1 MSLIQKI
8 VFCVLGKVFN
18 VEFGTGRPKIAVL
31 ITGKSSNDIIKQ
43 AETIMYSNNADL
55 IEWRIDFFD
64 QVEDAEKLVETAK
77 KLRQV
82 MSEMPLLTTFRTHFE
97 GGVKKLSEEEYFDIC
112 RVLIKEK
119 ATDLLDLELFRKTSK
134 LKEIIAEAHE
144 NNIYIIM
151 SNHDFD
157 KTPATS
163 ELERRLTL
171 MKTYG
176 ADIAKIAVMPN
187 SARDVLNLLLA
198 TDNMKYKLNCPLI
211 TMAMGDLGKVTR
223 ISGEV
228 FGSCLTFGTVG
239 DASAPGQIESTNLKG
254 ILNTLKLD

>member
-1 MSLIQKI
+1 M
-8 VFCVLGKVFN
+8 
-18 VEFGTGRPKIAVL
+18 
-31 ITGKSSNDIIKQ
+31 SSNN
-43 AETIMYSNNADL
+43 TDL

-157 KTPATS
+157 KTPETS

-198 TDNMKYKLNCPLI
+198 TDNIKYKLNCPLI
-211 TMAMGDLGKVTR
+211 TMAMRDLGKVTR

-254 ILNTLKLD
+254 ILDTLKLD

>member
-1 MSLIQKI
+1 M
-8 VFCVLGKVFN
+8 GKVFN

>member
-1 MSLIQKI
+1 MS
-8 VFCVLGKVFN
+8 
-18 VEFGTGRPKIAVL
+18 
-31 ITGKSSNDIIKQ
+31 
-43 AETIMYSNNADL
+43 SNNADL

-64 QVEDAEKLVETAK
+64 QVEDAEKLVKTAK

-82 MSEMPLLTTFRTHFE
+82 MSEMPLLTTFRIHFE
-97 GGVKKLSEEEYFDIC
+97 GGVNKLSEEEYFDIC

-151 SNHDFD
+151 SSHDFD

-254 ILNTLKLD
+254 ILDTLKIK

>member
-1 MSLIQKI
+1 MRI
-8 VFCVLGKVFN
+8 VKVRN
-18 VEFGTGRPKIAVL
+18 IEFGIGRPKIAVP
-31 ITGKSSNDIIKQ
+31 ITGKSSDDIVKQ
-43 AETIMYSNNADL
+43 AETIISSNNADL

-198 TDNMKYKLNCPLI
+198 TDNIKYKLNCPLI
-211 TMAMGDLGKVTR
+211 TMAMGDIGKVTR
-223 ISGEV
+223 ISGED

-254 ILNTLKLD
+254 ILDTLKIE

>member
-1 MSLIQKI
+1 MRI
-8 VFCVLGKVFN
+8 VKVRN
-18 VEFGTGRPKIAVL
+18 IEFGIGRPKIAVP
-31 ITGKSSNDIIKQ
+31 ITGKSSDDIVKQ
-43 AETIMYSNNADL
+43 AETIISSNNADL

-171 MKTYG
+171 MKTFG
-176 ADIAKIAVMPN
+176 ADIAKIAVTPN

-254 ILNTLKLD
+254 ILDTLKLD

>member
-1 MSLIQKI
+1 MS
-8 VFCVLGKVFN
+8 
-18 VEFGTGRPKIAVL
+18 
-31 ITGKSSNDIIKQ
+31 
-43 AETIMYSNNADL
+43 SNNADL

-82 MSEMPLLTTFRTHFE
+82 MGKMPLLTTFRTHFE

-112 RVLIKEK
+112 RILIKEK

-134 LKEIIAEAHE
+134 LKEIITEAHE

-254 ILNTLKLD
+254 ILDTLKLD

>member
-1 MSLIQKI
+1 MRI
-8 VFCVLGKVFN
+8 VKVRN

-31 ITGKSSNDIIKQ
+31 ITGKSSDDIIKQ
-43 AETIMYSNNADL
+43 AEIIMSSNNADL

-171 MKTYG
+171 MKTFG

>member
-1 MSLIQKI
+1 M
-8 VFCVLGKVFN
+8 
-18 VEFGTGRPKIAVL
+18 
-31 ITGKSSNDIIKQ
+31 SSNN
-43 AETIMYSNNADL
+43 TDL

-82 MSEMPLLTTFRTHFE
+82 MSEMPLLTTLRTHFE

-134 LKEIIAEAHE
+134 LKELIAEAHE

-171 MKTYG
+171 MKTFG

-254 ILNTLKLD
+254 ILDTLKIE

>member
-1 MSLIQKI
+1 MS
-8 VFCVLGKVFN
+8 
-18 VEFGTGRPKIAVL
+18 
-31 ITGKSSNDIIKQ
+31 
-43 AETIMYSNNADL
+43 SNNADL

-82 MSEMPLLTTFRTHFE
+82 MGKMPLLTTFRTHFE

-134 LKEIIAEAHE
+134 LKEIITEAHE

-254 ILNTLKLD
+254 ILDTLKLD

>member
-1 MSLIQKI
+1 MS
-8 VFCVLGKVFN
+8 
-18 VEFGTGRPKIAVL
+18 
-31 ITGKSSNDIIKQ
+31 
-43 AETIMYSNNADL
+43 SNNADL

-64 QVEDAEKLVETAK
+64 QVEDTEKLVETAK

-82 MSEMPLLTTFRTHFE
+82 MGKMPLLTTFRTHFE

-112 RVLIKEK
+112 RILIKEK

-134 LKEIIAEAHE
+134 LKEIITEAHE

-254 ILNTLKLD
+254 ILDTLKIE

>member
-1 MSLIQKI
+1 M
-8 VFCVLGKVFN
+8 
-18 VEFGTGRPKIAVL
+18 
-31 ITGKSSNDIIKQ
+31 SSNN
-43 AETIMYSNNADL
+43 TDL

-157 KTPATS
+157 KTPETS

-187 SARDVLNLLLA
+187 SACDVLNLLLA
-198 TDNMKYKLNCPLI
+198 TDNIKYKLNCPLI

-239 DASAPGQIESTNLKG
+239 DASAPGQIESTNLK
-254 ILNTLKLD
+254 

>member
-1 MSLIQKI
+1 MS
-8 VFCVLGKVFN
+8 
-18 VEFGTGRPKIAVL
+18 
-31 ITGKSSNDIIKQ
+31 
-43 AETIMYSNNADL
+43 SNNADL
-55 IEWRIDFFD
+55 IEGRIDFFD

-77 KLRQV
+77 KLCQV
-82 MSEMPLLTTFRTHFE
+82 MSEIPLLTTFRTHFE

-112 RVLIKEK
+112 RVLIKER
-119 ATDLLDLELFRKTSK
+119 ATDLLDLELFRKISN

-171 MKTYG
+171 LKIFG
-176 ADIAKIAVMPN
+176 ADIAKITVMPN
-187 SARDVLNLLLA
+187 SAHDVLNLLLA

>member
-1 MSLIQKI
+1 MRI
-8 VFCVLGKVFN
+8 VKVRN
-18 VEFGTGRPKIAVL
+18 IEFGIGRPKIAVP
-31 ITGKSSNDIIKQ
+31 ITGKSSDDIVKQ
-43 AETIMYSNNADL
+43 AETIISSNNADL

-198 TDNMKYKLNCPLI
+198 TDNIKYKLNCPLI

-254 ILNTLKLD
+254 ILDTLKIE

>member
-1 MSLIQKI
+1 MRI
-8 VFCVLGKVFN
+8 VKVRN
-18 VEFGTGRPKIAVL
+18 IEFGIGRPKIAVP
-31 ITGKSSNDIIKQ
+31 ITGKSSDNIVKQ
-43 AETIMYSNNADL
+43 AETIISSNNADL

-64 QVEDAEKLVETAK
+64 QVEDSEKLVKTAR
-77 KLRQV
+77 KLRKI
-82 MSEMPLLTTFRTHFE
+82 MGEMPLLTTFRTHFE

-171 MKTYG
+171 MKTFG
-176 ADIAKIAVMPN
+176 ADIAKIAVTPN

-254 ILNTLKLD
+254 ILDTLKLD

>member
-1 MSLIQKI
+1 M
-8 VFCVLGKVFN
+8 
-18 VEFGTGRPKIAVL
+18 
-31 ITGKSSNDIIKQ
+31 SSNN
-43 AETIMYSNNADL
+43 TDL

-157 KTPATS
+157 KTPETS

-198 TDNMKYKLNCPLI
+198 TDNIKYKLNCPLI

>member
-1 MSLIQKI
+1 M
-8 VFCVLGKVFN
+8 
-18 VEFGTGRPKIAVL
+18 
-31 ITGKSSNDIIKQ
+31 SSNN
-43 AETIMYSNNADL
+43 TDL

-82 MSEMPLLTTFRTHFE
+82 MGKMPLLTTFRTHFE

-112 RVLIKEK
+112 RILIKEK

-157 KTPATS
+157 KTPETS

-198 TDNMKYKLNCPLI
+198 TDNIKYKLNCPLI

-239 DASAPGQIESTNLKG
+239 DASAPGQIKSTNLK
-254 ILNTLKLD
+254 

>member
-1 MSLIQKI
+1 M
-8 VFCVLGKVFN
+8 GK
-18 VEFGTGRPKIAVL
+18 
-31 ITGKSSNDIIKQ
+31 
-43 AETIMYSNNADL
+43 
-55 IEWRIDFFD
+55 
-64 QVEDAEKLVETAK
+64 
-77 KLRQV
+77 
-82 MSEMPLLTTFRTHFE
+82 MPLLTTFRTHFE

-157 KTPATS
+157 KTPEIS

-198 TDNMKYKLNCPLI
+198 TDNIKYKLNCPLI
-211 TMAMGDLGKVTR
+211 TMVMGDLGKVTR

-239 DASAPGQIESTNLKG
+239 DASAPGQNESTNLKG
-254 ILNTLKLD
+254 ILDTLKIE

>member
-1 MSLIQKI
+1 MS
-8 VFCVLGKVFN
+8 
-18 VEFGTGRPKIAVL
+18 
-31 ITGKSSNDIIKQ
+31 
-43 AETIMYSNNADL
+43 SNNADL
-55 IEWRIDFFD
+55 IEGRIDFFD

-77 KLRQV
+77 KLCQV

-112 RVLIKEK
+112 RVLIKER
-119 ATDLLDLELFRKTSK
+119 ATDLLDLELFRKISK

-171 MKTYG
+171 MKIYG

>member
-1 MSLIQKI
+1 MRI
-8 VFCVLGKVFN
+8 VKVRN

-31 ITGKSSNDIIKQ
+31 ITGKSSDDIIKQ
-43 AETIMYSNNADL
+43 AKTIMSSNNTDL

-157 KTPATS
+157 KTPETS

-187 SARDVLNLLLA
+187 SARDVLYLLLA

>member
-1 MSLIQKI
+1 MS
-8 VFCVLGKVFN
+8 
-18 VEFGTGRPKIAVL
+18 
-31 ITGKSSNDIIKQ
+31 
-43 AETIMYSNNADL
+43 SNNADL

-64 QVEDAEKLVETAK
+64 QVEDAEKLVKTAK

-82 MSEMPLLTTFRTHFE
+82 MSEMPLLTTFRIHFE
-97 GGVKKLSEEEYFDIC
+97 GGVNKLSEEEYFDIC

-151 SNHDFD
+151 SSHDFD

-198 TDNMKYKLNCPLI
+198 TE
-211 TMAMGDLGKVTR
+211 T
-223 ISGEV
+223 
-228 FGSCLTFGTVG
+228 
-239 DASAPGQIESTNLKG
+239 
-254 ILNTLKLD
+254 

>member
-1 MSLIQKI
+1 MRI
-8 VFCVLGKVFN
+8 VKVRN

-31 ITGKSSNDIIKQ
+31 ITGKSSDDIIKQ
-43 AETIMYSNNADL
+43 AETIMSSNNADL

-64 QVEDAEKLVETAK
+64 QVEDAEKLVKTAK

-82 MSEMPLLTTFRTHFE
+82 MSEMPLLTTFRIHFE
-97 GGVKKLSEEEYFDIC
+97 GGVNKLSEEEYFDIC

>member
-1 MSLIQKI
+1 MS
-8 VFCVLGKVFN
+8 
-18 VEFGTGRPKIAVL
+18 
-31 ITGKSSNDIIKQ
+31 
-43 AETIMYSNNADL
+43 SNNADL
-55 IEWRIDFFD
+55 IEGRIDFFD

-77 KLRQV
+77 KLCQV

-112 RVLIKEK
+112 RVLIKER
-119 ATDLLDLELFRKTSK
+119 ATDLLDLELFRKISK

-171 MKTYG
+171 MKTFG

-254 ILNTLKLD
+254 ILDTLKIK

>member
-1 MSLIQKI
+1 M
-8 VFCVLGKVFN
+8 
-18 VEFGTGRPKIAVL
+18 
-31 ITGKSSNDIIKQ
+31 SSNN
-43 AETIMYSNNADL
+43 TDL

-157 KTPATS
+157 KTPEIS

-198 TDNMKYKLNCPLI
+198 TDNIKYKLNCPLI
-211 TMAMGDLGKVTR
+211 TMVMGDLGKVTR

-239 DASAPGQIESTNLKG
+239 DASAPGQNESTNLKG
-254 ILNTLKLD
+254 ILDTLKIE

>member
-1 MSLIQKI
+1 M
-8 VFCVLGKVFN
+8 
-18 VEFGTGRPKIAVL
+18 
-31 ITGKSSNDIIKQ
+31 SSNN
-43 AETIMYSNNADL
+43 TDL

-157 KTPATS
+157 KTPEIS

-254 ILNTLKLD
+254 ILDTLKIE

>member
-1 MSLIQKI
+1 MS
-8 VFCVLGKVFN
+8 
-18 VEFGTGRPKIAVL
+18 
-31 ITGKSSNDIIKQ
+31 
-43 AETIMYSNNADL
+43 SNNADL

-64 QVEDAEKLVETAK
+64 QVEDTEKLVETAK

-82 MSEMPLLTTFRTHFE
+82 MGKMPLLTTFRTHFE

-119 ATDLLDLELFRKTSK
+119 APDLLDLELFRKTSK
-134 LKEIIAEAHE
+134 LKEIITEAHE

-254 ILNTLKLD
+254 ILDTLKIE